1 MKTFSLHIFLA
12 LCCCYL
18 LSCSKLNEKHIIEFH
33 EYSLHVTPI
42 TSQVIHIQTKPKGH
56 TKKNESLIIVDKKD
70 GAPPVRYKFRRKAD
84 LIEIE
89 TADIKVTVE
98 KQTGRVMFLDKFG
111 KHILVEPPESWVRH
125 EPVAFNGDHGF
136 AIEQRFIFDDDEAI
150 YGFGQHQNGIMNYR
164 GKSVELL
171 QHNKE
176 SIVPFFLSSKGYGI
190 LWDNYAHTMFSD
202 TGAYASLWSEMGDGL
217 DYYFISGSHADKV
230 ISGYRQLTGQTP
242 MLPRYAFGYIQ
253 SKERYKSQQELLD
266 VVTRFRRSAIPID
279 IIVQD
284 WRYWT
289 GEDWG
294 QKSFDPERFPDPEHL
309 TSILHDSLNTRL
321 MISIWPKLDS
331 ITDDFK
337 ELREFMYGSPGSQ
350 FVYDAF
356 NPEARDIYWKQA
368 YEGLFRYGIDA
379 WWCDATEPEIIGW
392 EHGAETQKKYMKPY
406 LGSATR
412 YMNAYSLMHSK
423 GIYENQRKMTDEK
436 RVVNLTRSAF
446 AGQQAYSSI
455 TWTGDVMGNWDG
467 LRNQITA
474 GLNFSMSGIPWWT
487 MDIGGFFVF
496 PIEQWTPDRVDP
508 EFIEDPEYRE
518 LYLRWLQFGAF
529 CPLFRSHGTNLPREP
544 WRFGTPGEE
553 IYDAIVKFIG
563 LRYQLMPY
571 IYSQAWKVS
580 SEDHTMMRG
589 LVMDFPHDKKV
600 FEITDQYMFGESLL
614 VCPVTVYG
622 ARSREVYLP
631 DHKAGWYNFFTGEYL
646 DGGQLIEVDAPL
658 SVMPIFVKGGSILPF
673 TSVSQYTQAVDFENL
688 QLLVYPGADAAF
700 TLYDD
705 EGDGYNYE
713 HGRFYTIRFNWDD
726 YRFSLDGV
734 FDGDKQVAP
743 ASIVVNVVDSVQ
755 GYQTGFLNTKSLK
768 IR

>member
-1 MKTFSLHIFLA
+1 MKKPATIILFAFVCLA
-12 LCCCYL
+12 F
-18 LSCSKLNEKHIIEFH
+18 LSCGKQKGHYIIELPG
-33 EYSLHVTPI
+33 YSLQITPI
-42 TSQVIHIQTKPKGH
+42 TSSIIHIQTTPDGH
-56 TKKNESLIIVDKKD
+56 QKLHKSLIVEDLGKISE
-70 GAPPVRYKFRRKAD
+70 PVRHTFKESTD
-84 LIEIE
+84 LFWLETSDLKIEIE
-89 TADIKVTVE
+89 KPG
-98 KQTGRVMFLDKFG
+98 GRITFLDKSG
-111 KHILVEPPESWVRH
+111 KQILAEPH
-125 EPVAFNGDHGF
+125 EPWERHIPVEFDGDKGF
-136 AIEQRFIFDDDEAI
+136 TIKQKFVFDTNEAI

-176 SIVPFFLSSKGYGI
+176 SVVPFFLSSKGYGI
-190 LWDNYAHTMFSD
+190 LWDNYAHTIFND
-202 TGAYASLWSEMGDGL
+202 TDVHASLWSEMGDGL
-217 DYYFISGSHADKV
+217 DYYFVLGANADEV
-230 ISGYRQLTGQTP
+230 ISGYRALTGQAP

-253 SKERYKSQQELLD
+253 SKERYKSQQELID
-266 VVTRFRRSAIPID
+266 VVTRFRLSNIPID

-284 WRYWT
+284 WRYWI
-289 GEDWG
+289 GENWG
-294 QKSFDPERFPDPEHL
+294 QKTFDPERFPDPAAL
-309 TSILHDSLNTRL
+309 TATLQDSLNTRL

-356 NPEARDIYWKQA
+356 NPVARDIYWKQA
-368 YEGLFRYGIDA
+368 YNGLFRYGIDA

-392 EHGAETQKKYMKPY
+392 DHSTETQKKYMKPY
-406 LGSATR
+406 LGSAAR

-423 GIYENQRKMTDEK
+423 GIYENQRKVTDQK

-467 LRNQITA
+467 LRDQITA

-496 PIEQWTPDRVDP
+496 PIEQWTPDRIDP

-544 WRFGTPGEE
+544 WCFGTPGDE
-553 IYDAIVKFIG
+553 IYDGIVKFIE

-580 SEDHTMMRG
+580 SEGYTMMRG

-600 FEITDQYMFGESLL
+600 FEITDQYMFGEALL
-614 VCPVTVYG
+614 VCPVTKYG

-631 DHKAGWYNFFTGEYL
+631 EHTAGWYNFFTGEHF
-646 DGGQLIEVDAPL
+646 DGGQTITVDAQL
-658 SVMPIFVKGGSILPF
+658 SEMPIFVKGGSILPF
-673 TSVSQYTQAVDFENL
+673 TSVTQYTQPVNFDNL
-688 QLLVYPGADAAF
+688 QLLVYPGADATF
-700 TLYDD
+700 TFYDD

-713 HGRFYTIRFNWDD
+713 QGQFYTIRLNWDD
-726 YRFSLDGV
+726 QKSSLTALLEGDDKMAPSSFSINIVDKVQG
-734 FDGDKQVAP
+734 FDG
-743 ASIVVNVVDSVQ
+743 
-755 GYQTGFLNTKSLK
+755 GFTTTGRIK
-768 IR
+768 IE